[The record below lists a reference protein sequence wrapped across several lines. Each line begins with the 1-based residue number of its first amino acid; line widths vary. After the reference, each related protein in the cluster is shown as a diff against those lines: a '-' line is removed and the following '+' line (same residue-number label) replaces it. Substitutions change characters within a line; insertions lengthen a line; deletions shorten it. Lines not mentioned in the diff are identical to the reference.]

1 MSISTITSGIGDIG
15 SKLYGASSAI
25 TRDYQE
31 RTQTLE
37 QVFSNLDTEGKGY
50 LDASDF
56 ETAFAALGLGDES
69 EESDGNLTLPG
80 IEDVVAALDMDGDGK
95 VSSDD
100 LSEGMRSLTDSLS
113 FLQGR
118 AETWSNEALGGMPP
132 PPPTA
137 GQGAGFT
144 QEELTRQLETLT
156 ASGATEDDGAVLLSS
171 ILSQFETADADS
183 DGRVSGAE
191 AMSFG
196 QTLRSGETQNEEES
210 QDMGTTASTDGSTT
224 GREASSELLVM
235 RRIMQLMNAYGSSYR
250 STGSS
255 ESLSL
260 AA

>member
-1 MSISTITSGIGDIG
+1 MSISTITSGLGDIG

-56 ETAFAALGLGDES
+56 ETAFAALGLGEES

-80 IEDVVAALDMDGDGK
+80 VEDMVAALDMDGDGK

-100 LSEGMRSLTDSLS
+100 LTEGMRSLTDSLS

-118 AETWSNEALGGMPP
+118 AE
-132 PPPTA
+132 
-137 GQGAGFT
+137 
-144 QEELTRQLETLT
+144 
-156 ASGATEDDGAVLLSS
+156 VL
-171 ILSQFETADADS
+171 
-183 DGRVSGAE
+183 GAE
-191 AMSFG
+191 AMKFA
-196 QTLRSGETQNEEES
+196 QTFNSQLADEEAETQQATEAAA
-210 QDMGTTASTDGSTT
+210 TASAESVSREQST
-224 GREASSELLVM
+224 RPDLFVM
-235 RRIMQLMNAYGSSYR
+235 RRVMQLMDAYGSSYR
-250 STGSS
+250 SSESS

-260 AA
+260 VA